1 MVERGLP
8 WPAEAR
14 LRRDFVVRRLADRDE
29 IRALLRPRAEYAA
42 YALGQLEPGLFERTR
57 WYAARGDTG
66 TAVVAHSRGG
76 LGEAT
81 FVMGDPDAAL
91 AILSL
96 DPGGPTTFATCQPIH
111 LAAMGRVYRLSH
123 QQPMVRMAVRRETFR
138 PYRGHDTV
146 PLTGLDVRRVNALYS
161 TEGGTAYYAP
171 EHLDAGVYRGVVVE
185 GRLVAI
191 AGTHV
196 VSPQERVA
204 VVGNVFTH
212 PAYRG
217 RGYAKAATSAVTE
230 ALLAMCDVVV
240 LTVDPRNRP
249 AVAAYRQLGYTEV
262 CELVEASATRRDL
275 LGIGAAWRRLRA
287 ALRGRRYGGYFVSVY
302 EPARRSPP

>member
-1 MVERGLP
+1 MVEQGLP
-8 WPAEAR
+8 WSAKAG
-14 LRRDFVVRRLADRDE
+14 LRRDFVVRRLVDREE
-29 IRALLRPRAEYAA
+29 IRALLRPRLEYAA
-42 YALGQLEPGLFERTR
+42 YALGQLEPGLFERSR
-57 WYAARGDTG
+57 WYLARGDGG

-91 AILSL
+91 AILRL
-96 DPGGPTTFATCQPIH
+96 DPGGPTTFATCQPAH
-111 LAAMGRVYRLSH
+111 VATLSEVYRLAN
-123 QQPMVRMAVRRETFR
+123 QQPMVRMAVRREGFR
-138 PYRGHDTV
+138 PYRRFEAV
-146 PLTGLDVRRVNALYS
+146 RLTGLDIRRINALYS
-161 TEGGTAYYAP
+161 TEGGTTYYAP
-171 EHLDAGVYRGVVVE
+171 EHIDAGVYRGIVVD

-196 VSPQERVA
+196 VSRREGVA

-212 PAYRG
+212 PAFRG

-230 ALLAMCDVVV
+230 ELLQVCEVVV

-249 AVAAYRQLGYTEV
+249 AVAAYRQLGYADV

-275 LGIGAAWRRLRA
+275 LGVVALLRRMRA
-287 ALRGRRYGGYFVSVY
+287 ALRGRRYGGYFVTV
-302 EPARRSPP
+302 P